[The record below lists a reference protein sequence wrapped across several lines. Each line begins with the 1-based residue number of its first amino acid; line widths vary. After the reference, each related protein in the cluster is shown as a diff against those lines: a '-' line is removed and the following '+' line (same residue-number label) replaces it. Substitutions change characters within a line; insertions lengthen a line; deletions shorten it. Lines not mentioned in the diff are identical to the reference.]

1 MKMRL
6 IITATISIT
15 AISSV
20 LAQGDVSR
28 GAEAFRQC
36 AACHSLEPGLH
47 LTGPSL
53 SGVIG
58 RDAGKAPGFRRYSE
72 ALKGVEFSW
81 TEQALDQWLENPDKF
96 VPGTSMRIRPMA
108 DVSMRQDIVTFLK
121 ASHATGSIGKVKN
134 RMANLKQA
142 PPEKRVTAVH
152 YCPDAYQV
160 TVVTGATYTFWE
172 FNLRFKTDSGSN
184 GPLKGQPVL
193 VGQGMRGDRA
203 QIIFSTPSE
212 IGTYIQNKC
221 TNE

>member
-1 MKMRL
+1 
-6 IITATISIT
+6 
-15 AISSV
+15 
-20 LAQGDVSR
+20 
-28 GAEAFRQC
+28 
-36 AACHSLEPGLH
+36 
-47 LTGPSL
+47 
-53 SGVIG
+53 
-58 RDAGKAPGFRRYSE
+58 
-72 ALKGVEFSW
+72 
-81 TEQALDQWLENPDKF
+81 
-96 VPGTSMRIRPMA
+96 MRIRPMA
-108 DVSMRQDIVTFLK
+108 DVSMRQDIVAFLK
-121 ASHATGSIGKVKN
+121 ASQATGSIGKVKN

>member
-36 AACHSLEPGLH
+36 AGCHSLEPGLH

-53 SGVIG
+53 SGVLG

-72 ALKGVEFSW
+72 VLKGVEFSW
-81 TEQALDQWLENPDKF
+81 TEKALDQWLENPDKF
-96 VPGTSMRIRPMA
+96 LPGTSMRIRPMA
-108 DVSMRQDIVTFLK
+108 DVLMRQDIVAFLK
-121 ASHATGSIGKVKN
+121 ASHATGSIGKVKS
-134 RMANLKQA
+134 RMADLKQA
-142 PPEKRVTAVH
+142 PPEKRVTAVQ

-160 TVVTGATYTFWE
+160 TVATGATYTFWE
-172 FNLRFKTDSGSN
+172 FNLRFKTDSGLN
-184 GPLKGQPVL
+184 GPLKGHPVL
-193 VGQGMRGDRA
+193 VSQGMQGDRA
-203 QIIFSTPSE
+203 QIVFSKPAE
-212 IGTYIQNKC
+212 IGAYIQNKC
-221 TNE
+221 TDE